1 MNNDYLPFATYH
13 LPFNTMKLFYT
24 LILMTILASVAFA
37 QQAAPKP
44 LYRDP
49 VYDGAAD
56 PVVVWNPA
64 VKKWWMFYTNRRATM
79 PDSSGVKWVHGT
91 RIGIA
96 ESNDGIHWKYKDT
109 ANINYRPDAGYTF
122 WAPDIIEHN
131 GTWHMYLTYVPGIFA
146 DWNHPRNIVHCT
158 SKDLVNWQY
167 ESTLSLVNDKV
178 IDASVYRLPDGS
190 WRLWYNNE
198 KDGKS
203 IWYADSKDL
212 YHWEDKGKA
221 IAARGEGPKVFR
233 WKDQYW
239 MVVDVWKGMEIY
251 NSADLLQ
258 WKKQNTRILEEPG
271 TGAED
276 QAIGGHAD
284 VVVNDDKVY
293 LYYFT
298 HPGRRKDKPAP
309 RGSIDDKRTLI
320 QLAMLEYRDGE
331 LVCDRNK
338 PVYDKL
344 KPEKKRR

>member
-1 MNNDYLPFATYH
+1 MRVVCIIILIHFSCLA
-13 LPFNTMKLFYT
+13 YT
-24 LILMTILASVAFA
+24 

-56 PVVVWNPA
+56 PVVIWNPA
-64 VKKWWMFYTNRRATM
+64 IKKWWMFYTNRRATM

-96 ESNDGIHWKYKDT
+96 ESDDGIHWKYKDT

-158 SKDLVNWQY
+158 SKDLLNWQY

-178 IDASVYRLPDGS
+178 IDASVYRLPDGN

-239 MVVDVWKGMEIY
+239 MVVDVWKGMDIY

-309 RGSIDDKRTLI
+309 RGSVDDKRTLI
-320 QLAMLEYRDGE
+320 QLAMLEYKDGE
-331 LVCDRNK
+331 LTCDRNK

-344 KPEKKRR
+344 KPKKKGR